1 MAQDVARLM
10 NQRTIVGSLFTTT
23 TTNPQ
28 LGDRD
33 GEGTSAGNV
42 LGDGLDEGAISQT
55 DFAATAGAYLDQV
68 STSWAENR

>member
-10 NQRTIVGSLFTTT
+10 NQRTIYDNYD
-23 TTNPQ
+23 NPQ

-42 LGDGLDEGAISQT
+42 LGDGLDEGVISQT